1 MKKEK
6 TTHNMG
12 LHTEQP
18 DYYKYHPEKR
28 RNKKDHITGIWQKSG
43 LRATT
48 SKCCLTTAIELITV

>member
-1 MKKEK
+1 
-6 TTHNMG
+6 MG

-28 RNKKDHITGIWQKSG
+28 INKKDHITGIWQKSG